1 MSKWIKV
8 TDSLPPIRRVVLVCL
23 RGDIALAEIFLIGAD
38 GTPMWSYTGL
48 GGAPTHWMPLP
59 EAPKEDK

>member
-8 TDSLPPIRRVVLVCL
+8 TDSLPPVRKVVLVAFQ
-23 RGDIALAEIFLIGAD
+23 GDIALAEIFLIGAD

-48 GGAPTHWMPLP
+48 AGKPAHWMPLP
-59 EAPKEDK
+59 EAPKEA

>member
-8 TDSLPPIRRVVLVCL
+8 SDSLPPVRRVVLVCL

-48 GGAPTHWMPLP
+48 GGTPTHWMPLP
-59 EAPKEDK
+59 EAPKEG